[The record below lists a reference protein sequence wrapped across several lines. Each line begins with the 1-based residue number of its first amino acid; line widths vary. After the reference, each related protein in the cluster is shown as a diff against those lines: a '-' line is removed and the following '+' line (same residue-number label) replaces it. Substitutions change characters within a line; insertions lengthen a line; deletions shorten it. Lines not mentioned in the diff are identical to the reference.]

1 SWNATETGYTPTL
14 VLTCKND
21 ANEEPVTLKEGEGE
35 NDIHVTVDDSK
46 STATCTE
53 AGVVVYNATVK
64 YDGKDYDDSKEAE
77 VPALGHDYQCEFTW
91 KDNAKDHTAT

>member
-53 AGVVVYNATVK
+53 AGKIVYNASVT
-64 YDGKDYDDSKEAE
+64 YDGKDYTNSKEAE
-77 VPALGHDYQCEFTW
+77 VAALGHDYECQFTW
-91 KDNAKDHTAT
+91 EDNDKDHTAT